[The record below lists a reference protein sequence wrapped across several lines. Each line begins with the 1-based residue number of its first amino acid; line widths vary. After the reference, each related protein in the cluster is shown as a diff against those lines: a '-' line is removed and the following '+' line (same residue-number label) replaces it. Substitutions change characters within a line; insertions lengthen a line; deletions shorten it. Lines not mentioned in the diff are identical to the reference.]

1 MAEPANADN
10 SLNKE
15 KSKGFA
21 GFVGRLLGRG
31 NGQSLRQSLE
41 EVIEDHNG
49 SGGLPPEEQMLLTN
63 VLSFGELR
71 VDDIMIPRAD
81 IVAVDEEAGF
91 EEVLEVMNVTAHSRM
106 PIYRGTLDEPIGLLH
121 IKDLLLS
128 LGSGKQEFKND
139 HPLSDIRREILFVP
153 PSMPIADLLI
163 RMQTSRI
170 HMALVVDEYGG
181 TDGLV
186 TLEDLVEQIVGE
198 IEDEHDSGEEILIK
212 ETDDGLY
219 DCSARA
225 LISDFESLLGIDL
238 LPDEDDDD
246 IDTMGGFI
254 FSLVKRVPRRGEIL
268 RHQSGLEF
276 EILDADP
283 RRVKRLRVHCPK
295 DWVFPPPP
303 VSEK

>member
-1 MAEPANADN
+1 MVDSSGHQTPSNRAKA
-10 SLNKE
+10 
-15 KSKGFA
+15 KGFA
-21 GFVGRLLGRG
+21 GFFNRLFGHN
-31 NGQSLRQSLE
+31 NGQTLRQSLE

-49 SGGLPPEEQMLLTN
+49 SGLQPEEQMLLTN

-81 IVAVDEEAGF
+81 IVAVDEDAGLD
-91 EEVLEVMNVTAHSRM
+91 EVLKIMNVTAHSRM
-106 PIYRGTLDEPIGLLH
+106 PIYRGTLDEPVGLLH
-121 IKDLLLS
+121 IKDLLLA
-128 LGSGKQEFKND
+128 LGSKIDKKNNSF
-139 HPLSDIRREILFVP
+139 PLSEIRREILFVP

-170 HMALVVDEYGG
+170 HMALVIDEYGG

-198 IEDEHDSGEEILIK
+198 IEDEHDLDEETLIL
-212 ETDDGLY
+212 ETDKGLY

-225 LISDFESLLGIDL
+225 LVVDFEELLGVDL
-238 LPDEDDDD
+238 LPDKEDDE

-268 RHQSGLEF
+268 RHESGLEF

-283 RRVKRLRVHCPK
+283 RRVKRLRIHCPEGWK
-295 DWVFPPPP
+295 FPRQAETAP
-303 VSEK
+303 